1 MATLPSA
8 PDYQRVQ
15 LRSNRIDMPGQG
27 ELAVASALERAA
39 GTFTQMAIE
48 HKQKDDALSYARAKN
63 EYQIASI
70 QEREKL
76 KGDQDFDTHDER
88 YRTAM
93 KGHYER
99 LFPTVNSSRDRLL
112 FDAEARL
119 MDERGS
125 VDVNNTARVG
135 RIGKSLDDFNV
146 FKEQAKGV
154 VLTASDAQTAQDAM
168 FGVIEEATALRDK
181 GYLTPDEYKATLQSW
196 VQDTAFARLRSM
208 DPAERE
214 VLLERSITHRKTTGK
229 PITEDDIR
237 EGLGTGSIADFL
249 PLDTAVAMLETTQKA
264 NEIEAT
270 LGAAQDIFDV
280 ASTNNQTDMGAM
292 MDEIRELT
300 KGADPEVREK
310 ALTLGRQHRD
320 DKRNEKIDD
329 RARIMSGASA
339 GIRQG
344 INPDSMNADDK
355 AVLSGADLN
364 ALEADWQ
371 AHLEDREFG
380 EATMWTAEQAK
391 ASGLEL
397 SYATWRAIPE
407 EQKAVV
413 DLQAAP
419 WRMALTKEVHKSIVD
434 EQDRIKAGLGSTTKP
449 PGGLTNNQ
457 MVSSALIRSGFIPG
471 AERDIED
478 YQAYQQLVYMMDRA
492 TADQELTNTQRNAIL
507 AEIMAPMAFTDTYVW
522 WPDKDKED
530 MIPVAAMSV
539 KQRETARIEWVRAST
554 DMIPPDPK
562 APNAL
567 PTSYQ
572 QELELMAAKMNVEPD
587 KDDYERAYFA
597 LKHGHIY
604 GMTAEDVRS
613 RLRGE

>member
-1 MATLPSA
+1 
-8 PDYQRVQ
+8 
-15 LRSNRIDMPGQG
+15 MPGQG

-76 KGDQDFDTHDER
+76 KEDQDFDTHDER

-229 PITEDDIR
+229 PITEDDIK

-270 LGAAQDIFDV
+270 LGAAQEIFDT
-280 ASTNNQTDMGAM
+280 AEANNKTDTGAL

-300 KGADPEVREK
+300 KDADPEVREK
-310 ALTLGRQHRD
+310 ALALGRQHGV
-320 DKRNEKIDD
+320 DKRNERIDD
-329 RARIMSGASA
+329 VNRVMARGAE
-339 GIRQG
+339 GIRND
-344 INPDSMNADDK
+344 IDPSTMDRDSLAL
-355 AVLSGADLN
+355 LSSAQRK
-364 ALEADWQ
+364 ALELDWQ
-371 AHLEDREFG
+371 AHQEGREYG
-380 EATMWTAEQAK
+380 KATMWTDIQAEK
-391 ASGLEL
+391 SGLGL
-397 SYATWRAIPE
+397 SYATWRAIPD
-407 EQKAVV
+407 EQKIAV
-413 DLQAAP
+413 DLQASD
-419 WRMALTKEVHKSIVD
+419 WRMAMTQDVHKSLVD
-434 EQDRIKAGLGSTTKP
+434 EQNRLRSAAEGSAGPALST
-449 PGGLTNNQ
+449 GLTNQQ
-457 MVSSALIRSGFIPG
+457 MVTSILVRKGFMPQTD
-471 AERDIED
+471 RDLED
-478 YQAYQQLVYMMDRA
+478 SQAYQQVIYTFDRQIQA
-492 TADQELTNTQRNAIL
+492 EQNRLGRNLSNTERNKIL
-507 AEIMAPMAFTDTYVW
+507 AEIMAPMAFTDTDFFMSDYDIDEAV
-522 WPDKDKED
+522 P
-530 MIPVAAMSV
+530 IAAMSV
-539 KQRETARIEWVRAST
+539 TQREDARLRWENSEV
-554 DMIPPDPK
+554 DMIPSVTPG
-562 APNAL
+562 AL
-567 PTSYQ
+567 PTSYR
-572 QELELMAAKMNVEPD
+572 QELELMATKLNVEPS
-587 KDDYERAYFA
+587 KHEYERAYFA
-597 LKHGHIY
+597 LKYGHQY
-604 GMTAEDVRS
+604 GMTAADVEA
-613 RLRGE
+613 RLKGE